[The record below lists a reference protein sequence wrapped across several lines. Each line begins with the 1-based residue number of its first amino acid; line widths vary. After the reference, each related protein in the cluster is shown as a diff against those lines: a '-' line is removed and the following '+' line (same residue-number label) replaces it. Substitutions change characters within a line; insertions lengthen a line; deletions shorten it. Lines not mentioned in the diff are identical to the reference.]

1 MAKKYVGAY
10 FQIIY
15 VKDQDVL
22 TESNDNFAYWNK
34 LWDSELG
41 MGD

>member
-15 VKDQDVL
+15 VENKDVL
-22 TESNDNFAYWNK
+22 AESNDNFAFWNK
-34 LWDSELG
+34 LWDSDLESG
-41 MGD
+41 E